1 MNQEGRNEEMKERR
15 SVSEVEEDQISR
27 TKQKQKKKIKNE
39 GYIKKLG
46 SAIFRASFLLATI
59 RWKHF

>member
-27 TKQKQKKKIKNE
+27 TKQKQKKDQK
-39 GYIKKLG
+39 
-46 SAIFRASFLLATI
+46 
-59 RWKHF
+59 